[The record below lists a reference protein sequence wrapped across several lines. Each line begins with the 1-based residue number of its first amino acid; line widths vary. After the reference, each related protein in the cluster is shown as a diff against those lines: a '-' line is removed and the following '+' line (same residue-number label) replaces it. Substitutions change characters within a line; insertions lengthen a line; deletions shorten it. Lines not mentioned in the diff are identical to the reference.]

1 MIDRLK
7 LFDTTGDYKFIGK
20 MPAEDRACP
29 DSSSDH
35 AAAHVESRN
44 STANNSSEGRKR
56 PEASHISGSQVRVMS
71 KESFAKGFATINYD
85 NLEVLPFKVSL
96 CAFSLL
102 CNSPYSY

>member
-1 MIDRLK
+1 MTPLA
-7 LFDTTGDYKFIGK
+7 TTNSLEK

-85 NLEVLPFKVSL
+85 NLEKSG
-96 CAFSLL
+96 CAELGMCKLFT
-102 CNSPYSY
+102 